1 MSLKERVLQNL
12 EKRRERLLSG
22 DINSIPS
29 PFIRFKDDFV
39 GVEQGRFYLVTAA
52 TKGGKSQFASFVFIY
67 NTLLYAYYHPEQVS
81 IRIFYYPLEETPEAV
96 MERFMSYLLY
106 TLSNSTIR
114 ISPQDLRSTDNTK
127 PLSQEILDT
136 LNSEEYSNILKFFE
150 EHITF
155 SYSTNA
161 TGVWK
166 ECKKYAEENG
176 TVHTKK
182 ALIKDDLGV
191 TREVDAFD
199 YYEPNNPNEYR
210 IIFYDHLSLI
220 STERGMDLRQS
231 MSKLSEYLVT
241 LRNRYK
247 FTPVVIQQQA
257 MFENTDAFK
266 LNKLS
271 PSIANLADNKA
282 IARDVDV
289 CLSLFSP
296 YRYELPEY
304 LGYSIK
310 TLKDNVRF
318 LEVLLNRHGQSN
330 GVIALYFDGAINYF
344 SELPK
349 ATDKEGL
356 EKVYNYIKSI
366 KEQPKK
372 GTSFFINVIKKLFN
386 NG

>member
-12 EKRRERLLSG
+12 EKRRERLLNG

-29 PFIRFKDDFV
+29 PFVRFKDDFV

-81 IRIFYYPLEETPEAV
+81 IKIFYYPLEETPEAV
-96 MERFMSYLLY
+96 MVRFMSYLLY
-106 TLSNSTIR
+106 NLSNSTIR

-127 PLSQEILDT
+127 PLPQEILDI
-136 LNSEEYSNILKFFE
+136 LNSEEYSNILQFFE

-176 TVHTKK
+176 IVHTKK

-199 YYEPNNPNEYR
+199 YYESNNPNEYR

-257 MFENTDAFK
+257 MFETTDAFK

-310 TLKDNVRF
+310 VLKDNIRF

-372 GTSFFINVIKKLFN
+372 GVSFFINIIKKLFN

>member
-12 EKRRERLLSG
+12 EKRRERLLNG

-29 PFIRFKDDFV
+29 PFVRFKDDFV

-127 PLSQEILDT
+127 PLPQEILDI

-166 ECKKYAEENG
+166 ECRKYAEENG
-176 TVHTKK
+176 IVHTKK

-257 MFENTDAFK
+257 MFETTDAFK

-310 TLKDNVRF
+310 MLKDNIRF

-349 ATDKEGL
+349 ATDKDGL
-356 EKVYNYIKSI
+356 EKVYNYIKST
-366 KEQPKK
+366 KEQSKK
-372 GTSFFINVIKKLFN
+372 GVSFFINVIKKLFN

>member
-12 EKRRERLLSG
+12 EKRRERLLNG

-29 PFIRFKDDFV
+29 PFVRFKDDFV

-81 IRIFYYPLEETPEAV
+81 IKIFYYPLEETPEAV

-106 TLSNSTIR
+106 NLSNSTIR

-127 PLSQEILDT
+127 PLPQEILDI
-136 LNSEEYSNILKFFE
+136 LNSEEYSNILQFFE

-176 TVHTKK
+176 IVHTKK

-199 YYEPNNPNEYR
+199 YYESNNPNEYR

-257 MFENTDAFK
+257 MFETTDAFK

-310 TLKDNVRF
+310 VLKDNIRF

-372 GTSFFINVIKKLFN
+372 GVSFFINIIKKLFN

>member
-12 EKRRERLLSG
+12 EKRRERLLNG

-29 PFIRFKDDFV
+29 PFVRFKDDFV

-81 IRIFYYPLEETPEAV
+81 IKIFYYPLEETPEAV

-106 TLSNSTIR
+106 NLSNSTIR

-127 PLSQEILDT
+127 PLPQEILDI
-136 LNSEEYSNILKFFE
+136 LNSEEYSNILQFFE

-176 TVHTKK
+176 IVHTKK

-199 YYEPNNPNEYR
+199 YYESNNPNEYR

-257 MFENTDAFK
+257 MFETTDAFK

-296 YRYELPEY
+296 YRYELSEY

-310 TLKDNVRF
+310 MLKDNIRF

-372 GTSFFINVIKKLFN
+372 GVSFFINIIKKLFN

>member
-12 EKRRERLLSG
+12 EKRRERLLNG

-29 PFIRFKDDFV
+29 PFVRFKDDFV

-127 PLSQEILDT
+127 PLPQEILDI

-176 TVHTKK
+176 IVHTKK

-199 YYEPNNPNEYR
+199 YYESNNPNEYR

-257 MFENTDAFK
+257 MFETTDAFK

-310 TLKDNVRF
+310 MLKDNIRF

-356 EKVYNYIKSI
+356 EKVYSYIKSI
-366 KEQPKK
+366 KEQPKR
-372 GTSFFINVIKKLFN
+372 GVSFFINVIKKLFN

>member
-12 EKRRERLLSG
+12 EKRRERLLNG

-29 PFIRFKDDFV
+29 PFVRFKDDFV

-81 IRIFYYPLEETPEAV
+81 IKIFYYPLEETPEAV

-106 TLSNSTIR
+106 NLSNSTIR

-127 PLSQEILDT
+127 PLPQEILDI
-136 LNSEEYSNILKFFE
+136 LNSEEYSNILQFFE

-176 TVHTKK
+176 IVHTKK

-199 YYEPNNPNEYR
+199 YYESNNPNEYR

-257 MFENTDAFK
+257 MFETTDAFK

-310 TLKDNVRF
+310 MLKDNIRF

-372 GTSFFINVIKKLFN
+372 GVSFFINIIKKLFN

>member
-257 MFENTDAFK
+257 MFENTDAYK
-266 LNKLS
+266 LNKLA

-310 TLKDNVRF
+310 MLKDNVRF

-366 KEQPKK
+366 KEYPKK

>member
-12 EKRRERLLSG
+12 EKRRERLLNG

-29 PFIRFKDDFV
+29 PFVRFKDDFV

-81 IRIFYYPLEETPEAV
+81 IKIFYYPLEETPEAV

-106 TLSNSTIR
+106 NLSNSTIR

-127 PLSQEILDT
+127 PLPQEILDI
-136 LNSEEYSNILKFFE
+136 LNSEEYSNILQFFE

-176 TVHTKK
+176 IVHTKK

-199 YYEPNNPNEYR
+199 YYESNNPNEYR

-247 FTPVVIQQQA
+247 YTPVVIQQQA
-257 MFENTDAFK
+257 MFETTDAFK

-310 TLKDNVRF
+310 VLKDNIRF

-372 GTSFFINVIKKLFN
+372 GVSFFINIIKKLFN

>member
-12 EKRRERLLSG
+12 EKRRERLLNG

-29 PFIRFKDDFV
+29 PFVRFKDDFV

-127 PLSQEILDT
+127 PLPQEILDI

-166 ECKKYAEENG
+166 ECRKYAEENG
-176 TVHTKK
+176 IVHTKK

-257 MFENTDAFK
+257 MFETTDAFK

-310 TLKDNVRF
+310 MLKDNIRF

-349 ATDKEGL
+349 ATDKDGL
-356 EKVYNYIKSI
+356 EKVYNYIKST
-366 KEQPKK
+366 KEQSKK
-372 GTSFFINVIKKLFN
+372 GVSFFTNVIKKLFN

>member
-12 EKRRERLLSG
+12 EKRRERLLNG

-29 PFIRFKDDFV
+29 PFVRFKNDFV

-81 IRIFYYPLEETPEAV
+81 IKIFYYPLEETPEAV

-106 TLSNSTIR
+106 NLSNSTIR

-127 PLSQEILDT
+127 PLPQEILDI
-136 LNSEEYSNILKFFE
+136 LNSEEYSNILQFFE

-176 TVHTKK
+176 IVHTKK

-199 YYEPNNPNEYR
+199 YYESNNPNEYR

-257 MFENTDAFK
+257 MFETTDAFK

-310 TLKDNVRF
+310 VLKDNIRF

-372 GTSFFINVIKKLFN
+372 GVSFFINIIKKLFN